1 MLSNDKKEGVS
12 NHLFLK
18 KEHCIA
24 ELPCEAVIQ
33 RFLFVYSQRNR
44 LRFRFQVKY
53 AQKSA

>member
-1 MLSNDKKEGVS
+1 MRVCQITF
-12 NHLFLK
+12 FLK
-18 KEHCIA
+18 KERCIA